1 VSRIAVDVVLLPEP
15 ALAEKAIRIN
25 HALVD
30 RFGSEIV
37 LDRQTCLPHVSLA
50 MGCVDTK
57 DLDTVGRLLVQVAGD
72 NPPGPLTVIGVAI
85 ITNAIGQRVSSWLI
99 AKTEPLQRLH
109 EQIMHTLAPFFTYDV
124 DASMLHGQ
132 GPIAAST
139 LAWIRDFPSR
149 SSFAF
154 FWPHITVG
162 YGEAPSIDT
171 PVSFTAV
178 SLALCHLGN
187 HCTCRKV
194 LTSVEWGGQ

>member
-1 VSRIAVDVVLLPEP
+1 
-15 ALAEKAIRIN
+15 
-25 HALVD
+25 
-30 RFGSEIV
+30 
-37 LDRQTCLPHVSLA
+37 
-50 MGCVDTK
+50 
-57 DLDTVGRLLVQVAGD
+57 
-72 NPPGPLTVIGVAI
+72 
-85 ITNAIGQRVSSWLI
+85 
-99 AKTEPLQRLH
+99 
-109 EQIMHTLAPFFTYDV
+109 MHTLAPFFTYDV

-194 LTSVEWGGQ
+194 LTSVQWNPMGRPTGATEQDPTEIRDSRCSGST